1 MDYLNLIQV
10 NLKYIIIIC
19 IMMILDTV
27 TGFAKAF
34 FVKNYQSSKARKCFS
49 IILSYLALIFSCIAI
64 ELLLSYLNYD
74 FSFTKYIIIA
84 MSLVEFSSVAE
95 NFEVITGKNFIT
107 DTLKFIINKL
117 KILYSKEQQKNE

>member
-1 MDYLNLIQV
+1 MDYLSLIQA

-34 FVKNYQSSKARKCFS
+34 FIKNYQSSKARKCFS
-49 IILSYLALIFSCIAI
+49 KILSYLALIFSCLAV
-64 ELLLSYLNYD
+64 ELLLLYLDYN
-74 FSFTKYIIIA
+74 FQFTKYIIIA
-84 MSLVEFSSVAE
+84 MVLVEFSSVAE

-107 DTLKFIINKL
+107 DTLKFVINKI
-117 KILYSKEQQKNE
+117 KILFSKEQQKNE

>member
-1 MDYLNLIQV
+1 MNYLSLIQA

-34 FVKNYQSSKARKCFS
+34 FIKNYQSSKARKCFS
-49 IILSYLALIFSCIAI
+49 KILSYLALIFSCLAV
-64 ELLLSYLNYD
+64 ELLLSYLDYT
-74 FSFTKYIIIA
+74 FHFTKYIIIA
-84 MSLVEFSSVAE
+84 MVLVEFSSIAE

-107 DTLKFIINKL
+107 DTLKFVINKI
-117 KILYSKEQQKNE
+117 KILFSKE

>member
-1 MDYLNLIQV
+1 MNYLSLIQA

-34 FVKNYQSSKARKCFS
+34 LIKNYQSSKARKCFS
-49 IILSYLALIFSCIAI
+49 KILSYLALIFSCLAV
-64 ELLLSYLNYD
+64 ELLLSYLDYT
-74 FSFTKYIIIA
+74 FHFTKYIIIA
-84 MSLVEFSSVAE
+84 MVLVEFSSIAE

-107 DTLKFIINKL
+107 DTLKFVINKI
-117 KILYSKEQQKNE
+117 KILFSKE

>member
-1 MDYLNLIQV
+1 MNYLSLIQA

-34 FVKNYQSSKARKCFS
+34 FIKNYQSSKARKCFS
-49 IILSYLALIFSCIAI
+49 KMLSYLALIFSCLAV
-64 ELLLSYLNYD
+64 ELLLSYLDYT
-74 FSFTKYIIIA
+74 FQFTKYIIIA
-84 MSLVEFSSVAE
+84 MVLVEFSSIAE

-107 DTLKFIINKL
+107 DTLKFVINKI
-117 KILYSKEQQKNE
+117 KILFSKE

>member
-1 MDYLNLIQV
+1 MNYLSLIQA

-34 FVKNYQSSKARKCFS
+34 FIKNYQSSKARKCFS
-49 IILSYLALIFSCIAI
+49 KILSYLALIFSCLAV
-64 ELLLSYLNYD
+64 ELLLSYLDYT
-74 FSFTKYIIIA
+74 FQFTKYIIIA
-84 MSLVEFSSVAE
+84 MVLVEFSSIAE

-107 DTLKFIINKL
+107 DTLKFVINKI
-117 KILYSKEQQKNE
+117 KILFSKE